1 MSGWDRVKEALRRDW
16 EQTKHDAGLKSGHY
30 LHQDVGDTLS
40 QAIGKKRIPPPESPN
55 APRVLASWTDV
66 ELAMS
71 YGFSARSKTGASPVW
86 NDDVEA
92 ALRLG
97 WEGGIDHPTT
107 SWEDVRIYVRQG
119 YEAATS

>member
-1 MSGWDRVKEALRRDW
+1 MTAWDRVKEALRRDW
-16 EQTKHDAGLKSGHY
+16 EQTKHDVGMRSGHY
-30 LHQDVGDTLS
+30 LHQDAVDTVS
-40 QAIGKKRIPPPESPN
+40 QATGAKRIPPPESPN
-55 APRVLASWTDV
+55 PPRVVASWSEV

-86 NDDVEA
+86 SPEVEA

-97 WEGGIDHPTT
+97 WEGGVDHPTA
-107 SWEDVRIYVRQG
+107 SWEDMRVYVRQG